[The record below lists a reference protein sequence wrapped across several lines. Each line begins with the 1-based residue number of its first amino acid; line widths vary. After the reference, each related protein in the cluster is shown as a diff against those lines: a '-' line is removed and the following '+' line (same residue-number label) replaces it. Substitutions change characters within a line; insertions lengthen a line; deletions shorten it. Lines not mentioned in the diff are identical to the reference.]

1 MFLLVDLCCLKMV
14 WICNEGSFYELKV
27 VVKVVVKF
35 VLKVVVKVVLKFVVI
50 GCSESCSK
58 SCSNSC
64 SKSCSEIKKGVC
76 FLWGF
81 VLIW

>member
-50 GCSESCSK
+50 VVVK
-58 SCSNSC
+58 VVVRVVVIVVV
-64 SKSCSEIKKGVC
+64 K
-76 FLWGF
+76 
-81 VLIW
+81 